1 MTFSCGFGPC
11 VDCCRLYQFTWRIPP
26 FQQEGVRVAA
36 RVCPARAAIPGRER
50 VMAELPMVGEDRRDR
65 RLCVQEPAVDRGPV
79 GRGLAAGERDRAA
92 GADRGTAGLAH

>member
-50 VMAELPMVGEDRRDR
+50 VMPEPPMVGEEFAGY
-65 RLCVQEPAVDRGPV
+65 RLRSVL
-79 GRGLAAGERDRAA
+79 GRGGMSVVYQAENPV
-92 GADRGTAGLAH
+92 